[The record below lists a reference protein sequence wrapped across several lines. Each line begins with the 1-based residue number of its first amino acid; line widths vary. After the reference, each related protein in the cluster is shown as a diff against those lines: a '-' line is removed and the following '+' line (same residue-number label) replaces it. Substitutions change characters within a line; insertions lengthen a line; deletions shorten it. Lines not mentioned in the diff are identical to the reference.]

1 MKFLK
6 LVSNKCKNENVSWK
20 AMKST
25 PKTVRSFFHISYWY
39 LSCNTIENRQLT
51 NPNNKS
57 RAGQGFGS
65 LLAPSQM
72 GRSPINCQAFT
83 GGAWCSLVSFP
94 NPLESEVES
103 LPRCSPPPH
112 PLPVGRANG
121 SVGAGSC
128 HPLTAHFW
136 GRSPVWAKPVGS
148 SRLRMEELGGRRSTL
163 LWEESDYFWYIWIL

>member
-1 MKFLK
+1 MQLCPPPPACAHLGLPFAVTAGICRSAVIPFDTP
-6 LVSNKCKNENVSWK
+6 VSGMGLCRFACAE
-20 AMKST
+20 
-25 PKTVRSFFHISYWY
+25 FFHISYWY
-39 LSCNTIENRQLT
+39 LSCNTIDNRQLT
-51 NPNNKS
+51 NPHNKS

-128 HPLTAHFW
+128 HPPTAHFW
-136 GRSPVWAKPVGS
+136 GRSPV
-148 SRLRMEELGGRRSTL
+148 
-163 LWEESDYFWYIWIL
+163 